1 MPCTLSFQKLMRG
14 ATSDWRWHRLHD
26 DSVQGVTVS
35 EPMRAAREG
44 EISMDADRFD
54 DLSRTI
60 GEQADRRGVLRAAF
74 SGALGLL
81 GLRAFGDGALAN
93 KGFEG
98 DKCKKNKQCG
108 TGLKCKG
115 AKKKKHKKDKKG
127 RCRYKDGC
135 GKKDDFCKNNDDC
148 CSTRKCRDKRCR
160 AKN

>member
-1 MPCTLSFQKLMRG
+1 
-14 ATSDWRWHRLHD
+14 
-26 DSVQGVTVS
+26 
-35 EPMRAAREG
+35 
-44 EISMDADRFD
+44 MDADQFD

-60 GEQADRRGVLRAAF
+60 GGQPDRRSALRAAVA
-74 SGALGLL
+74 GALGLL
-81 GLRAFGDGALAN
+81 GLSAAGDGALAK

-127 RCRYKDGC
+127 KCRYKDGC
-135 GKKDDFCKNNDDC
+135 GTKDDYCKNNDDC
-148 CSTRKCRDKRCR
+148 CGSRKCRDKRCR